1 MAYVIRSNITTK
13 TGDEF
18 APISQRVQAD
28 LGLTQ
33 RQVLNLRVE
42 AAKRREAQRIIDAAD
57 RHSELAMLTGMRQIE
72 VKRPPWW
79 LMLVPLAALAGLVA
93 LIALLLTAGW
103 WL

>member
-33 RQVLNLRVE
+33 RQVLNLRAE
-42 AAKRREAQRIIDAAD
+42 AARRREAQQIIDAAD
-57 RHSELAMLTGMRQIE
+57 RHSELAMLTGHRRIE
-72 VKRPPWW
+72 IQRPPWW
-79 LMLVPLAALAGLVA
+79 LVLIPLAGVVA
-93 LIALLLTAGW
+93 LIALLVTAGW